1 MNDQI
6 NNIKNLIKNYTI
18 ETTPK
23 VYQQIEDFKVLL
35 TPNTSVYIT
44 YLPDEDPKNIVN
56 TAKKIKDEG
65 FEPIPH
71 LPARSIKDFDKLKQY
86 LGNLS
91 EIAGVSKILI
101 IGGSGGQKGIISSS

>member
-1 MNDQI
+1 MNNQI

-23 VYQQIEDFKVLL
+23 VYQQIEDLKVLL
-35 TPNTSVYIT
+35 TPNTNIYIT

-71 LPARSIKDFDKLKQY
+71 LPARSIKDFDKESDDYFENVQ
-86 LGNLS
+86 NNF
-91 EIAGVSKILI
+91 
-101 IGGSGGQKGIISSS
+101 GSPYCRWKTGSL